1 MVLDVMEEYKNSVRQ
16 EEEGGSGRVDMPV
29 DAIRIPPCFADHPP
43 GSEKMEQKEQYFRET
58 GALQS
63 QIILDGDGN
72 LIDGYTSYLLAVR
85 HGIQSIPIRKG
96 KRQIVRACHK
106 AGGQSYMWELP
117 RCLVDRVSTGD
128 RVLVHTRK
136 GVRSATV
143 EAVEDYLPQKQGG
156 PLRTAIRVMGKTG
169 R

>member
-16 EEEGGSGRVDMPV
+16 EEAGGSGRVDMSV

-106 AGGQSYMWELP
+106 VGGALYVWELP
-117 RCLVDRVSTGD
+117 GRLVDKVSTGD

-136 GVRSATV
+136 GVRMATV
-143 EAVEDYLPQKQGG
+143 EAVEDYLPQEQDRR
-156 PLRTAIRVMGKTG
+156 LRMVARVMG